1 MESGICV
8 SNTVRVF
15 VFLGSLH
22 GFAVVLLTDLSG
34 LMASGVGLV
43 ARQCALLWM
52 VVEPSADVT
61 PTSHDSSAQ
70 NSMKGEP
77 FVSPGFAQWLV
88 SLVSLILLCL
98 NVRLNNAASPCVV
111 CGGNST

>member
-1 MESGICV
+1 M
-8 SNTVRVF
+8 RVL
-15 VFLGSLH
+15 VFLASVH

-43 ARQCALLWM
+43 ARQRALWM

-98 NVRLNNAASPCVV
+98 NVR
-111 CGGNST
+111 

>member
-1 MESGICV
+1 MTICWV
-8 SNTVRVF
+8 DGCVCVL
-15 VFLGSLH
+15 VFLGSVH
-22 GFAVVLLTDLSG
+22 GFAVVLITDLSG

-98 NVRLNNAASPCVV
+98 NVRFNNTASPCVV

>member
-43 ARQCALLWM
+43 ARQCAL
-52 VVEPSADVT
+52 
-61 PTSHDSSAQ
+61 
-70 NSMKGEP
+70 
-77 FVSPGFAQWLV
+77 
-88 SLVSLILLCL
+88 
-98 NVRLNNAASPCVV
+98 
-111 CGGNST
+111 

>member
-1 MESGICV
+1 MH
-8 SNTVRVF
+8 TV
-15 VFLGSLH
+15 H

-34 LMASGVGLV
+34 LMASGVGLG